1 MLEDAKGAARHP
13 TGHEFE
19 HQRMAHDAAVAAA
32 RDGECTPE
40 GVLEPPRH
48 HSYRYEVTDSWAI
61 ESSLDFAELRME
73 ILE

>member
-1 MLEDAKGAARHP
+1 
-13 TGHEFE
+13 
-19 HQRMAHDAAVAAA
+19 MAHDAAVAAA